1 MFHQPSTF
9 PSCPPFPDPH
19 SLTLSLP
26 SQPPSLARP
35 PPLPLPFPLTHPVLS
50 FVPHSP
56 LPFLPLSPTRSPPF
70 GRNQFFAFASI
81 YKQFAW
87 REGQNTPSTSI
98 TTAPQHLSTTQTQ
111 RNIMKTVLL
120 LCLAAL
126 ATSAPQS
133 PQLQG
138 FQEVER
144 PTAILEEHHEVRG
157 DGNFNY
163 GYQSENGIVVEVS
176 GEPGEQGQNRVK
188 GMYRFPLPNGT
199 IAEVTYTAD
208 EGGFKANSPLL
219 PPVPQHAK
227 EQIIIAKQQEAQG
240 IVFE

>member
-1 MFHQPSTF
+1 MYISH
-9 PSCPPFPDPH
+9 CRA
-19 SLTLSLP
+19 SLTMRDTSGGLVCCCRPLP
-26 SQPPSLARP
+26 SPARHAAAALISGYANNCGFSFSAW
-35 PPLPLPFPLTHPVLS
+35 PPLPP
-50 FVPHSP
+50 
-56 LPFLPLSPTRSPPF
+56 
-70 GRNQFFAFASI
+70 
-81 YKQFAW
+81 
-87 REGQNTPSTSI
+87 
-98 TTAPQHLSTTQTQ
+98 
-111 RNIMKTVLL
+111 
-120 LCLAAL
+120 
-126 ATSAPQS
+126 SAPQS